1 MFGGPGLGSNLHATG
16 WIRVGAIWFNPSGSA
31 RNAPSQGTFGPFGAF
46 LSGATTLVTD
56 PKENS
61 QMDHPTHTRLVDS
74 ELNEANLMDAVVYGA
89 DDEKIGSVAH
99 VHGMGAATQVIVDV
113 GGFLGIGAKP
123 VAKTTSQLD
132 FMRDEDGDVHA
143 TTSWTKEQIKAMPE
157 HHH

>member
-1 MFGGPGLGSNLHATG
+1 
-16 WIRVGAIWFNPSGSA
+16 
-31 RNAPSQGTFGPFGAF
+31 
-46 LSGATTLVTD
+46 
-56 PKENS
+56 
-61 QMDHPTHTRLVDS
+61 MDHSTHTRLVDS

-89 DDEKIGSVAH
+89 DDEKIGTVAD

-123 VAKTTSQLD
+123 VAMTTSQLD

-143 TTSWTKEQIKAMPE
+143 TTSWSKEQIKALPE